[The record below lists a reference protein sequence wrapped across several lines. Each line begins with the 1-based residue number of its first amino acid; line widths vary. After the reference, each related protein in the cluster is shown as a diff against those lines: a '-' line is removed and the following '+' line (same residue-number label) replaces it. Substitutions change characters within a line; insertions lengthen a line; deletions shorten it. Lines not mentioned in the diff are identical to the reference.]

1 MNAVSWLLAL
11 GDECNTCFM
20 YITLL
25 IIIILGKLTG
35 VFKETQKVEGKKK
48 KKNQKVIPEEE
59 TTSLSN
65 QANMLC

>member
-11 GDECNTCFM
+11 GDESNMCFM

-48 KKNQKVIPEEE
+48 KNQKVIPEGE

>member
-1 MNAVSWLLAL
+1 
-11 GDECNTCFM
+11 M